1 MMVMPKN
8 TVAVQPTV
16 LSATIVTII
25 QLMASSTLIFF
36 YLMLFDSLRMWL
48 SDKENRE

>member
-16 LSATIVTII
+16 LSATII